1 MHNSRVRSSLK
12 WGDILS
18 WRRAPEGLK
27 GGGEAK
33 EKGSKR
39 EREEG
44 GGGGRPVKFVA
55 TKTAGFMA
63 RNLLRFHGKVT
74 K

>member
-27 GGGEAK
+27 GGGEGGGRGGGEK

-39 EREEG
+39 ERLARG
-44 GGGGRPVKFVA
+44 A
-55 TKTAGFMA
+55 TGQICS
-63 RNLLRFHGKVT
+63 H
-74 K
+74 